1 MTDAACARLSGERLH
16 CQHGPIDLVIKA
28 WGERVEVEAAYEQAW
43 CRFREVLAELVAE
56 LPVLRTPVGTAHP
69 LLHGPIARRMAQ
81 AVWPYRN
88 VYITPMAAVAGA
100 VADEVLAALRARRS
114 LRKAYVNN
122 GGDIAL
128 YLAPGE
134 RLEVGV
140 VNDPQRPALAASA
153 TIDFP
158 SPVRGLATSGWRGRS
173 QSLGIAD
180 AVTVLA
186 TCAAEADAAATLVAN
201 AVNTEHPAIRR
212 VPARR
217 LREDS
222 DLGELPV
229 TVGVG
234 PLPDAAV
241 DSALDAG
248 ARAVRDFGDDGRML
262 SAYLALQGRTR
273 TVLPPYARIQAARGL
288 HPALPVTPEEM
299 GARQCAR

>member
-186 TCAAEADAAATLVAN
+186 ACAAEADAAATLVAN

-248 ARAVRDFGDDGRML
+248 ARAVRDFGDGGPL
-262 SAYLALQGRTR
+262 LGAYLALQGRTR